1 MARRVLRLGER
12 LGVEFSNARIVIS
25 SVIARSI
32 ERQFDRDSVLI
43 PNGVVP
49 GAPTLATDVLDR
61 LGLQP
66 GRYFLHVGRMV
77 PEKRQLDLIRAYV
90 MAAVPGWKLVLVGGL
105 DSSDYCRRVQTA
117 ASQSGAVLT
126 GFVKGR
132 ALDQLYSHAGGFVLP
147 STHEGLPIA
156 LLEALGF
163 GLPTVASDIPAN
175 LEVALD
181 ASSYFHVGNLDSL
194 TAALQRMAADPP
206 DAAGRAERRRQIA
219 ERYDWDRI
227 AAQTMDVYRRVL
239 REP

>member
-1 MARRVLRLGER
+1 
-12 LGVEFSNARIVIS
+12 
-25 SVIARSI
+25 
-32 ERQFDRDSVLI
+32 
-43 PNGVVP
+43 
-49 GAPTLATDVLDR
+49 
-61 LGLQP
+61 
-66 GRYFLHVGRMV
+66 
-77 PEKRQLDLIRAYV
+77 
-90 MAAVPGWKLVLVGGL
+90 
-105 DSSDYCRRVQTA
+105 
-117 ASQSGAVLT
+117 
-126 GFVKGR
+126 
-132 ALDQLYSHAGGFVLP
+132 VLP